1 MDYFKFFIWTVKP
14 VQYGTRRFRAVI
26 VHYAIISRRTGFIKN
41 IENKFVQTYIMA
53 LIFIRTAIIF
63 ITLLFIMRLMGKS
76 QVGEM
81 QPFEFVISLL
91 IAELA
96 CIPMADSSIPL
107 LYGIIAIIAIFVM
120 HQIVVVLDLLFKPVK
135 TVICGKPSVV
145 INKNG
150 IDEFQLRKNNLDVSD
165 LIESM
170 RGAGYFSLDDVY
182 YGLYEANG
190 SFSALE
196 NPEKSSSSLSL
207 LLIESG
213 KPEEK
218 NLTACGIDKTQLNEF
233 LKAQNA
239 KLKEVV
245 VMTVNSD
252 GRVYFQKRGEKY
264 KILNMEVRG
273 EW

>member
-1 MDYFKFFIWTVKP
+1 
-14 VQYGTRRFRAVI
+14 
-26 VHYAIISRRTGFIKN
+26 
-41 IENKFVQTYIMA
+41 MA
-53 LIFIRTAIIF
+53 LIFVRTAIIF

-107 LYGIIAIIAIFVM
+107 LYGIIAIIVIFVM

-233 LKAQNA
+233 LKEQNA

>member
-1 MDYFKFFIWTVKP
+1 
-14 VQYGTRRFRAVI
+14 
-26 VHYAIISRRTGFIKN
+26 
-41 IENKFVQTYIMA
+41 MA

-63 ITLLFIMRLMGKS
+63 LTLLIVMRLMGKS

-107 LYGIIAIIAIFVM
+107 LYGVVAIIAIFIL
-120 HQIVVVLDLLFKPVK
+120 HQIVWLLDLWFKPMK
-135 TVICGKPSVV
+135 TVVCGKPSVV

-150 IDEFQLRKNNLDVSD
+150 IDEYQLKQNNLDVSD

-170 RGAGYFSLDDVY
+170 RVAGYFSLDDVF
-182 YGLYEANG
+182 YGLYESNG

-196 NPEKSSSSLSL
+196 NPDRGSSSLSY
-207 LLIESG
+207 LLIDG
-213 KPEEK
+213 GTKKKK
-218 NLTACGIDKTQLNEF
+218 NLATCGIEKSKLDEL
-233 LKAQNA
+233 LKKQNA
-239 KLKEVV
+239 ELKQVLA
-245 VMTVNSD
+245 MTVNGD

-264 KILNMEVRG
+264 KILQMEING
-273 EW
+273 KW

>member
-1 MDYFKFFIWTVKP
+1 
-14 VQYGTRRFRAVI
+14 
-26 VHYAIISRRTGFIKN
+26 
-41 IENKFVQTYIMA
+41 MA
-53 LIFIRTAIIF
+53 LIFVRTAIIF
-63 ITLLFIMRLMGKS
+63 LILLTVMRLMGKS

-96 CIPMADSSIPL
+96 CIPMADTSIPL
-107 LYGIIAIIAIFVM
+107 LYGIIAIISIFIL
-120 HQIVVVLDLLFKPVK
+120 HQIVWLLDLWFKPMK

-150 IDEFQLRKNNLDVSD
+150 IDEYQLKKNNLDISD

-170 RGAGYFSLDDVY
+170 RVAGFFSLDDVY

-196 NPEKSSSSLSL
+196 NPNKSSSSLSL
-207 LLIESG
+207 LLIDGG
-213 KPEEK
+213 KADKK
-218 NLTACGIDKTQLNEF
+218 NLTACGIDDGKLKEF
-233 LKAQNA
+233 LDGQNA
-239 KLKEVV
+239 KLKQVV
-245 VMTVNSD
+245 VMTVNGD

-264 KILNMEVRG
+264 KILEMDVRG
-273 EW
+273 KW

>member
-1 MDYFKFFIWTVKP
+1 
-14 VQYGTRRFRAVI
+14 
-26 VHYAIISRRTGFIKN
+26 
-41 IENKFVQTYIMA
+41 
-53 LIFIRTAIIF
+53 
-63 ITLLFIMRLMGKS
+63 MRLMGKS

>member
-1 MDYFKFFIWTVKP
+1 
-14 VQYGTRRFRAVI
+14 
-26 VHYAIISRRTGFIKN
+26 
-41 IENKFVQTYIMA
+41 MA

-218 NLTACGIDKTQLNEF
+218 NLTACGIDKTKLNEF
-233 LKAQNA
+233 LKEQNA

>member
-1 MDYFKFFIWTVKP
+1 
-14 VQYGTRRFRAVI
+14 
-26 VHYAIISRRTGFIKN
+26 
-41 IENKFVQTYIMA
+41 MA
-53 LIFIRTAIIF
+53 LIFIRTVIIF
-63 ITLLFIMRLMGKS
+63 ITLLIIMRLMGKS

-107 LYGIIAIIAIFVM
+107 LYGIVAIIAIFVM
-120 HQIVVVLDLLFKPVK
+120 HQIVVILDLLFKPVK

-170 RGAGYFSLDDVY
+170 RGAGYFSLDYVY

-196 NPEKSSSSLSL
+196 NPDKSSSSLSL

-213 KPEEK
+213 KADKK
-218 NLTACGIDKTQLNEF
+218 NLTACGIGQAELDKF
-233 LKAQNA
+233 LKKQNA
-239 KLKEVV
+239 KLKQVV
-245 VMTVNSD
+245 VMTVNGD

-273 EW
+273 KW

>member
-1 MDYFKFFIWTVKP
+1 
-14 VQYGTRRFRAVI
+14 
-26 VHYAIISRRTGFIKN
+26 
-41 IENKFVQTYIMA
+41 MA
-53 LIFIRTAIIF
+53 LIFVRTAIIF
-63 ITLLFIMRLMGKS
+63 LILLTIMRLMGKS

-96 CIPMADSSIPL
+96 CIPMADTSIPL
-107 LYGIIAIIAIFVM
+107 LYGIIAIISIFVL
-120 HQIVVVLDLLFKPVK
+120 HQIVWLLDLWFKPMK

-150 IDEFQLRKNNLDVSD
+150 IDEYQLKKNNLDISD

-170 RGAGYFSLDDVY
+170 RVAGYFSLDDVY

-196 NPEKSSSSLSL
+196 NPDKSSSSLPL
-207 LLIESG
+207 LLIDGG
-213 KPEEK
+213 KADKK
-218 NLTACGIDKTQLNEF
+218 NLTACGIDDDKLKEF
-233 LKAQNA
+233 LDGQNA
-239 KLKEVV
+239 KLKQVV
-245 VMTVNSD
+245 VMTVNGD

-264 KILNMEVRG
+264 KILEMEVRG
-273 EW
+273 KW

>member
-1 MDYFKFFIWTVKP
+1 
-14 VQYGTRRFRAVI
+14 
-26 VHYAIISRRTGFIKN
+26 
-41 IENKFVQTYIMA
+41 MA
-53 LIFIRTAIIF
+53 LIFIRTVIIF
-63 ITLLFIMRLMGKS
+63 ITLLIIMRLMGKS

-107 LYGIIAIIAIFVM
+107 LYGIVAIIAIFVM
-120 HQIVVVLDLLFKPVK
+120 HQIVVILDLLFKPVK

-196 NPEKSSSSLSL
+196 NPDKSSSSLSL

-213 KPEEK
+213 KEEKK
-218 NLTACGIDKTQLNEF
+218 NLTACGIGQAELDKF
-233 LKAQNA
+233 LKKQNA
-239 KLKEVV
+239 KLKQVV
-245 VMTVNSD
+245 VMTVNGD

-273 EW
+273 KW